1 MWRIRAALSP
11 NRPLPQGQDLDEAL
25 AFVESTA
32 DVNNR
37 VSSEQN
43 KLGSVRGFR
52 KGDVFFSFLF
62 FFFFTLLYSAYIVP
76 RGTKQTFVRWYREE
90 EGGKEKKKKRNKRGH
105 KSRGV
110 KRFRLVGDNSVSETI
125 SFL

>member
-25 AFVESTA
+25 ASVESTA

-62 FFFFTLLYSAYIVP
+62 TLLYSAYIVP
-76 RGTKQTFVRWYREE
+76 RGTKRTFVRSLVSRRGRGEREK
-90 EGGKEKKKKRNKRGH
+90 KEK
-105 KSRGV
+105 
-110 KRFRLVGDNSVSETI
+110 
-125 SFL
+125 

>member
-25 AFVESTA
+25 ASVESTA

-62 FFFFTLLYSAYIVP
+62 FFFFYFTLLCLHRAKRYETNVRSLVSR
-76 RGTKQTFVRWYREE
+76 RGRGEREK
-90 EGGKEKKKKRNKRGH
+90 KEK
-105 KSRGV
+105 
-110 KRFRLVGDNSVSETI
+110 
-125 SFL
+125 